1 MNIQTVEN
9 KIFRPIYYLGCKAN
23 LTNAINFALNE
34 VDPSRGHVCDLF
46 SGSGVVGAALAQCRK
61 VTEVDIQEYSRVLG
75 SAQLTPLRMKG
86 YEVKET
92 IDCIRKSAIFK
103 RLMECLH
110 PLIEYEV
117 LALSTENS
125 ENPLLLIELLESQ
138 PIVAYD
144 HNTESTKL
152 YIAMQEVV
160 QRLKKDKLW
169 SSPESTVTRN
179 FGGIYF
185 SYIQSIA
192 LDAILCYAESQPE
205 SSRDT
210 LKAAALSTASQLV
223 NTVGK
228 QFAQPIQPRN
238 KSGTTKRGL
247 AKMAQKDR
255 SIDALS
261 TYSQYLNHYATL
273 PYSTQ
278 GSTAIRSDYLDA
290 LNDESLKFSA
300 IYADPPYT
308 RDHYSR
314 FYHVLETMCLRD
326 NPKISMVMKDG
337 KTLPSRGIYRSER
350 HQSPFCI
357 RSTAPLAFENL
368 FKSARVR
375 ELPLV
380 LSYSPHEAGD
390 GTHPRVV
397 STSTIIEL
405 AQSHYSK
412 VQLVTVDGIVHNKLN
427 RNDLNLKNRDHAEIL
442 LKCFV

>member
-1 MNIQTVEN
+1 MQN
-9 KIFRPIYYLGCKAN
+9 KAFRPIYYLGCKAN
-23 LTNAINFALNE
+23 FTNAIQLALNE

-46 SGSGVVGAALAQCRK
+46 SGSGVVGAALAQCRT

-75 SAQLTPLRMKG
+75 SAQLNPLRVKG
-86 YEVKET
+86 NEVRGT
-92 IDCIRKSAIFK
+92 IDYIRESATFKS
-103 RLMECLH
+103 LMECLS
-110 PLIEYEV
+110 PLIEYEIS
-117 LALSTENS
+117 ALSTENID
-125 ENPLLLIELLESQ
+125 NPLQLIELLESQ

-144 HNTESTKL
+144 HNTDPTKL
-152 YIAMQEVV
+152 SIAMREVV
-160 QRLKKDKLW
+160 RRLKNNALW
-169 SSPESTVTRN
+169 DSPESTVTRN

-185 SYIQSIA
+185 SYVQSIA
-192 LDAILCYAESQPE
+192 LDAILSYADIQPE
-205 SSRDT
+205 GSRDT

-255 SIDALS
+255 SIDTLN
-261 TYSQYLNHYATL
+261 TYSQWLNQYASL
-273 PYSTQ
+273 PCSAQ
-278 GSTAIRSDYLDA
+278 GSKAIRSDYLDA
-290 LNDESLKFSA
+290 LNDGSLKFSA

-326 NPKISMVMKDG
+326 NPKISTVMKG
-337 KTLPSRGIYRSER
+337 GEILPSRGVYRAER

-375 ELPLV
+375 DLPLV
-380 LSYSPHEAGD
+380 LSYSPHETGD

-397 STSTIIEL
+397 STSRIIEL
-405 AQSHYSK
+405 AQSYYSK
-412 VQLVTVDGIVHNKLN
+412 VQLVTVDGVTHNKLN
-427 RNDLNLKNRDHAEIL
+427 RNDLNLKTREHAEIL
-442 LKCFV
+442 IKCFI